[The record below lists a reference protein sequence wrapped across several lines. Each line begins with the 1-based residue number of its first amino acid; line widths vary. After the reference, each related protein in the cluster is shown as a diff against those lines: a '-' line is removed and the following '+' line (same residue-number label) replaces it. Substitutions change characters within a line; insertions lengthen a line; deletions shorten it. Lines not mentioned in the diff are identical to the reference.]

1 MAKKLTDLT
10 VEAISLES
18 ADLLH
23 LVDVSDTTSDPA
35 GTSKKL
41 TLGVLKDFIGSV
53 GSIAWGDITGTLSDQ
68 TDLQDALALKYDAS
82 DYNSDWDSRLA
93 TKDTDDLTEG
103 SNLYYTQ
110 ARFDTA
116 FGLKDTDGLTEG
128 ATNFYYTEGR
138 FDTSL
143 ATKDTGDLTEGT
155 NLYYTQA
162 RFDSA
167 FALKDTDDLTDT
179 ATNRY
184 TNDTDITRLANTSG
198 TNTGDQD
205 LTPYALKSN
214 VLELD
219 NTDVYSPTTQYHPA
233 TKLYV
238 DTAINSTVRLQG
250 DWNADTNTPD
260 ITSETTT
267 GFAWRV
273 SVAGSTDL
281 GGIDDWAVGDLAV
294 KTDSGW
300 IKIANQD
307 VSAVWGNIV
316 GTVSD
321 QTDLISYVTGLPI
334 STFTNDAGYLTAE
347 TDTLQSVTNRGSI
360 TTNDIEA
367 LSFTK
372 TGGVSTEFLKADGS
386 VDTNTYLTA
395 DVSIADGGTGQSTA
409 QTAINA
415 LTSVAGATNEY
426 VLTKDT
432 GTGNA
437 IWKVASGGG
446 GGSGD
451 VVGPSSATN
460 NALPRFDTTTGKLI
474 QDSGVIVDDSDNMT
488 GIGNI
493 SLSGTV
499 DGIDI
504 ATDVTANTA
513 KVTNATHT
521 GQVTG
526 DTALTVDV
534 TAISDQTLVTGVS
547 GDMILIEDATDGT
560 LKRVDAVDFIGGG
573 TVDVLS
579 NVATARIIGRTTA
592 GSGDSE
598 ELTKA
603 SVLTFLNVEDGA
615 DVTDT
620 ANVTSAGALMDSE
633 LTSITDVKALD
644 QSVVS
649 GATPTF
655 TNTNF
660 TEATDKNYVTD
671 AQQTVIGN
679 TSGTNTGDETLSSV
693 NALAITTV
701 GTVDTGTWNGDVVAS
716 AYLDSDTAH
725 LSGSQ
730 TFTGTKTLNSFK
742 GTGAV
747 TVTNILDEDDLISDS
762 NTALATQQSI
772 KAYVDASGG
781 GGGGASTLAEV
792 STGSDDTAKSLYTMT
807 SAVDVEFEDSSN
819 ATVMYLEESTG
830 NVGIGTTPAYKL
842 DIAGKIAISGEQTIY
857 NAEGEDGFTG
867 SLFIGDGGGSLLHT
881 TGAEGYYN
889 TGVGIGALIA
899 NTTGEENTASGY
911 SSLSSNTTGDNNTA
925 SGYYSLNSNTT
936 GSYNTAS
943 GSFSLR
949 FNTTGDNNTA
959 FGMNSLSSNTTGSS
973 NLAFGTFS
981 LRVNT
986 TGGNNTA
993 LGTSSLS
1000 SNTTGANNTASGR
1013 YSLGSNTTG
1022 SSNLALGTFSL
1033 YSNTTGSSN
1042 TALGYQSG
1050 RYITDGTT
1058 GNTTGDYNIFIGQ
1071 DTKALADNDQNE
1083 IVIGYNATGAGS
1095 NSVVLGNDSIVTT
1108 LLKGDVGLGT
1118 DSPNQKLTI
1127 EGTTSL
1133 KEQAS
1138 ANADTA
1144 SYGQIWVKDDAP
1156 NTLWFTDDAGTDV
1169 QLGTGIADVVDDTT
1183 PELGGELDAGAH
1195 SIGFTMQT
1203 ATGDGTTTVDWKLG
1217 NHIDFTF
1224 GAFNEVF
1231 TFTAP
1236 TKPGVYTMS
1245 LKQDGTGSRTATF
1258 PATVKWAGGTAP
1270 TLTTTATTGYDI
1282 ISFRFDGTNYYGI
1295 GSLNFS

>member
-446 GGSGD
+446 GG
-451 VVGPSSATN
+451 
-460 NALPRFDTTTGKLI
+460 
-474 QDSGVIVDDSDNMT
+474 
-488 GIGNI
+488 
-493 SLSGTV
+493 
-499 DGIDI
+499 
-504 ATDVTANTA
+504 
-513 KVTNATHT
+513 
-521 GQVTG
+521 
-526 DTALTVDV
+526 
-534 TAISDQTLVTGVS
+534 
-547 GDMILIEDATDGT
+547 
-560 LKRVDAVDFIGGG
+560 
-573 TVDVLS
+573 
-579 NVATARIIGRTTA
+579 
-592 GSGDSE
+592 
-598 ELTKA
+598 
-603 SVLTFLNVEDGA
+603 
-615 DVTDT
+615 
-620 ANVTSAGALMDSE
+620 
-633 LTSITDVKALD
+633 
-644 QSVVS
+644 
-649 GATPTF
+649 
-655 TNTNF
+655 
-660 TEATDKNYVTD
+660 
-671 AQQTVIGN
+671 
-679 TSGTNTGDETLSSV
+679 
-693 NALAITTV
+693 
-701 GTVDTGTWNGDVVAS
+701 
-716 AYLDSDTAH
+716 
-725 LSGSQ
+725 
-730 TFTGTKTLNSFK
+730 
-742 GTGAV
+742 
-747 TVTNILDEDDLISDS
+747 
-762 NTALATQQSI
+762 
-772 KAYVDASGG
+772 
-781 GGGGASTLAEV
+781 ASTLAEV

-807 SAVDVEFEDSSN
+807 SAVDVEFESSDN
-819 ATVMYLEESTG
+819 NTILYLDEANER
-830 NVGIGTTPAYKL
+830 VGIGTTSPAYKL

-899 NTTGEENTASGY
+899 NTTGSHNTA
-911 SSLSSNTTGDNNTA
+911 N
-925 SGYYSLNSNTT
+925 GYYSLNSNTT
-936 GSYNTAS
+936 GLY
-943 GSFSLR
+943 
-949 FNTTGDNNTA
+949 
-959 FGMNSLSSNTTGSS
+959 
-973 NLAFGTFS
+973 
-981 LRVNT
+981 
-986 TGGNNTA
+986 NTA
-993 LGTSSLS
+993 LGTSSLY
-1000 SNTTGANNTASGR
+1000 SNTTGDNNIAIGRSSLYFNTTGSFNTASGMYSLYSNDSGSYNTANGYYSLGSNRTGRYNTASGR
-1013 YSLGSNTTG
+1013 YSLRLNTTGFFNTASGNYSLGSNTTG
-1022 SSNLALGTFSL
+1022 DNNIAI
-1033 YSNTTGSSN
+1033 
-1042 TALGYQSG
+1042 GYQSG
-1050 RYITDGTT
+1050 RYITDGVT
-1058 GNTTGDYNIFIGQ
+1058 GNTTGDSNIFIGR
-1071 DTKALADNDQNE
+1071 DTKAFANNDQNE

-1108 LLKGDVGLGT
+1108 LLKGDVGIGTITPAQKLDVAGNAKFSAVGSGAYAFDLNLTSDGTLTTSSSDERLKENVLTLDSDDILEKINQLNPSSFEWKSNNSPDIGLIAQEVESVFPGLVFTNPTDGYKGINYSRLSTLAISAIQEVDKRLEVIRGYITETGEGLVAIFKELTVGKLNIDGDVCVDDVCITKEQFKNLLLSTEPEQVNQTQTNTSSESTTTSGTT
-1118 DSPNQKLTI
+1118 DSET
-1127 EGTTSL
+1127 
-1133 KEQAS
+1133 
-1138 ANADTA
+1138 ANEAVTEF
-1144 SYGQIWVKDDAP
+1144 SDD
-1156 NTLWFTDDAGTDV
+1156 NISED
-1169 QLGTGIADVVDDTT
+1169 TGISESENLVPVEDSEADVVEIILNEEEVVETTDTQEVIDDTIMDSEPIVEDTET
-1183 PELGGELDAGAH
+1183 PAPQEELNN
-1195 SIGFTMQT
+1195 
-1203 ATGDGTTTVDWKLG
+1203 V
-1217 NHIDFTF
+1217 
-1224 GAFNEVF
+1224 
-1231 TFTAP
+1231 
-1236 TKPGVYTMS
+1236 
-1245 LKQDGTGSRTATF
+1245 
-1258 PATVKWAGGTAP
+1258 
-1270 TLTTTATTGYDI
+1270 
-1282 ISFRFDGTNYYGI
+1282 
-1295 GSLNFS
+1295 